1 MSGIKI
7 SMRMFSGLHAHMVVF
22 IAITNIDDTVLL
34 LSGKVGEH
42 MATKSI
48 LERIGLKIYE
58 GEVDSKNMEVNVE
71 KTKSVIDDVMPK
83 FIFVN
88 SSVKSKY
95 EKFFWLNE
103 YDAIYKIYD
112 ASQYLSNIENDYINP
127 FDMGFDAF
135 TCTLGSQ
142 MVMFCTK
149 AEDNYWNLFNSNIS
163 TYVSKPQIYSTELP
177 KEALGEFIKRVSQ
190 VNTWL
195 RNII

>member
-7 SMRMFSGLHAHMVVF
+7 SMRMFSGLHAHMIIF
-22 IAITNIDDTVLL
+22 IAITNIDDTVLV
-34 LSGKVGEH
+34 LSGKAGEH
-42 MATKSI
+42 LATKSI
-48 LERIGLKIYE
+48 LERIGLKIYK
-58 GEVDSKNMEVNVE
+58 GEVDFENMEVNVE
-71 KTKSVIDDVMPK
+71 KTKSIIDEVKPK

-88 SSVKSKY
+88 SSIKLKY
-95 EKFFWLNE
+95 EKFSWLKE

-112 ASQYLSNIENDYINP
+112 ASQYLSNIDINP

-149 AEDNYWNLFNSNIS
+149 LEDNYWSLFNSNIS

-177 KEALGEFIKRVSQ
+177 NEALGEFIKRVSR
-190 VNTWL
+190 VSTWL
-195 RNII
+195 RT